1 MKLLVLTGCNG
12 QIGQSIITKLKDE
25 KWFILGIDI
34 NKKSPI
40 ENSNFEYVSGSVSEK
55 KTWELVFKKIPNLIT
70 DQIKHIS
77 LINNAGIAVFTPSEE
92 RTIDEFNYVM
102 QTNFYGPVLGMTTF
116 FEFVSKPN
124 FFRNIK
130 QVKKSIIN
138 IASIYGNFSP
148 NPEIYEK
155 STRISSEVYGA
166 SKAALIQAT
175 KYFAVRY
182 GKIPIAI
189 NSLSPGGVLN
199 EVLQN
204 DNFIKKYSE
213 LVPQGRM
220 CEPEEVAEMIDGIL
234 KMPIYCTGQNFLLDG
249 GMSSW

>member
-12 QIGQSIITKLKDE
+12 QIGQSIISKLNNE
-25 KWFILGIDI
+25 NWFIIGVDVSQQ
-34 NKKSPI
+34 SPI
-40 ENSNFEYVSGSVSEK
+40 ENYNFDYVRGSVSEK
-55 KTWELVFKKIPNLIT
+55 KTWESVFKKISQLIN
-70 DQIKHIS
+70 DEIKHMS

-92 RTIDEFNYVM
+92 RTIDEFNNIM
-102 QTNFYGPVLGMTTF
+102 QTNFYGPVLGMTSF
-116 FEFVSKPN
+116 FEFLSNSKICKN
-124 FFRNIK
+124 SKEI
-130 QVKKSIIN
+130 KKSIVN

-148 NPEIYEK
+148 NPSIYENSK
-155 STRISSEVYGA
+155 RISSEVYGA

-175 KYFAVRY
+175 KYFAIRY

-199 EVLQN
+199 EVLQTE
-204 DNFIKKYSE
+204 NFIKRYSE

-220 CEPEEVAEMIDGIL
+220 CEPEEVAEMINGIL

>member
-12 QIGQSIITKLKDE
+12 QIGKSIVSKLKDE
-25 KWFILGIDI
+25 KWFILGVDVS
-34 NKKSPI
+34 KESPLA
-40 ENSNFEYVSGSVSEK
+40 SPNFDYVSGSVSDR
-55 KTWELVFKKIPNLIT
+55 KTWELVFKKLPNLMN
-70 DQIKHIS
+70 DQIKHVS
-77 LINNAGIAVFTPSEE
+77 LVNNAGIAVFTPSEK
-92 RTIDEFNYVM
+92 RTIDELNNVM
-102 QTNFYGPVLGMTTF
+102 QTNFHGPVYGMTSF
-116 FEFVSKPN
+116 FEFFCNSNLSK
-124 FFRNIK
+124 NIK
-130 QVKKSIIN
+130 EVKKSIIN

-148 NPEIYEK
+148 NPGIYEN
-155 STRISSEVYGA
+155 SERFSSEVYGA

-182 GKIPIAI
+182 GKIPISI
-189 NSLSPGGVLN
+189 NSLSPGGVRN

-204 DNFIKKYSE
+204 DKFIKKYSE

-220 CEPEEVAEMIDGIL
+220 CEAEEVAEMINCIL